1 MRSMILGLLLLT
13 ANVAHAETG
22 DDVFTI
28 GVGHN
33 SCGQLIAAIGNTPLG
48 KHEEA
53 GTSRGVVV
61 NEYAMYLQWLGG
73 FVSGYNATKYSEKQ
87 PQVRGVE
94 AAGMDL
100 WMRNWCNEHPTQKV
114 IVGAIAFINE
124 MLANAAGRN

>member
-22 DDVFTI
+22 DDVFTK

-61 NEYAMYLQWLGG
+61 NEYAMYLQRLGG
-73 FVSGYNATKYSEKQ
+73 TFCWCFFTKPMCLSKAAM
-87 PQVRGVE
+87 RRSE
-94 AAGMDL
+94 AA
-100 WMRNWCNEHPTQKV
+100 V
-114 IVGAIAFINE
+114 
-124 MLANAAGRN
+124 

>member
-61 NEYAMYLQWLGG
+61 NEYAMYLQWLG
-73 FVSGYNATKYSEKQ
+73 
-87 PQVRGVE
+87 
-94 AAGMDL
+94 DL
-100 WMRNWCNEHPTQKV
+100 WQVTTPRSTARSSRRSEGLRPP
-114 IVGAIAFINE
+114 
-124 MLANAAGRN
+124 